1 VKLSKNMSKHFY
13 NFHKYNSSYYDKL
26 FCSYKTVFQR
36 NFLDKKVY
44 ETRFKFNNKYTSIVL
59 LDKNESEILAH
70 VGFRVHKANPQIC
83 RFIGFRF
90 STFVNKSLRGKGV
103 YQEMMKFAED
113 FLKTELKVDL
123 IYSWPNKINLISCL
137 KDPKYKNLPL
147 INTWQKEVLCSGEY
161 DENNFEIKLEKIS
174 RVKNQLTDDDLEI
187 TKNLFTNRENKK
199 YYKLKDPQ
207 GNNLILGKSK
217 LNQDIYF
224 SLLHYS
230 FDSLPW
236 ILNLIERLGS
246 KSCKNF
252 VQLWCDFNEY
262 ENLRMILK
270 SGFEPNGPTFNR
282 GVYILDR
289 KNVSNIYAFP
299 SMYHHDAF

>member
-1 VKLSKNMSKHFY
+1 MSEHFY
-13 NFHKYNSSYYDKL
+13 NLKPYNPSYYDKL
-26 FCSYKTVFQR
+26 CCSYKTIFKR

-44 ETRFKFNNKYTSIVL
+44 ESRFKYNNRYTSIVL
-59 LDKNESEILAH
+59 LDKNDSEILGH
-70 VGFRVHKANPQIC
+70 LGFRVHKANPNIC
-83 RFIGFRF
+83 RFIAFRF
-90 STFVNKSLRGKGV
+90 STFVNKSLRGKGA

-113 FLKTELKVDL
+113 FLKKEFKVDL

-137 KDPKYKNLPL
+137 KDPEYQNLPI
-147 INTWQKEVLCSGEY
+147 INTWQKEIFCAGEY
-161 DENNFEIKLEKIS
+161 NDYNIYNKFENIDK
-174 RVKNQLTDDDLEI
+174 VKNQLTNDDLEI
-187 TKNLFTNRENKK
+187 TKNLFTNRENKN
-199 YYKLKDPQ
+199 YYKLLDPK
-207 GNNLILGKSK
+207 GNLLILGESK

-224 SLLHYS
+224 SLLHYN
-230 FDSLPW
+230 FDSLSW
-236 ILNLIERLGS
+236 ILNLIKKLGS

-252 VQLWCDFNEY
+252 VQLWCDYNEY
-262 ENLRMILK
+262 ANLRTILK